1 MSGVK
6 GVAGGVVNYA
16 AASNHATMEMKK
28 AMDGNFDRLKEEMRE
43 ANSAT
48 QESLTEI
55 KEGQAKIWEKVDQ
68 VKDILESGFEDMCSQ
83 FEEMKS
89 DLDKIQNLAGKTFE
103 MIQEMKYLDGIENI
117 DFAHAVFFKKNS
129 NLEDNIASFRSHQF
143 ELEKQYMQH
152 MNPRKI
158 ARFFKMLAEDGK
170 DGAGRAM
177 AMYNYVVTVEAK
189 YLQMMCVN
197 HTHKQDLDALS
208 SQYELFISHYHQLT
222 EAMSAILKLE
232 EVSDLDH
239 GDFVYHGVTKVM
251 ALIIEKKT
259 DELKAM
265 SMFLTG
271 DALAQSSCWR
281 RRKSEPGKLVA
292 HISAA
297 WLAAEVGDTAS
308 LNLIAK
314 FKVVNLNKP
323 AVSDTGVHLSSLQ
336 VAAEQGHLETV
347 ELLLTLQPCVNSGKN
362 CLLEPCRSLSSH
374 Y

>member
-1 MSGVK
+1 
-6 GVAGGVVNYA
+6 
-16 AASNHATMEMKK
+16 
-28 AMDGNFDRLKEEMRE
+28 
-43 ANSAT
+43 
-48 QESLTEI
+48 
-55 KEGQAKIWEKVDQ
+55 
-68 VKDILESGFEDMCSQ
+68 
-83 FEEMKS
+83 
-89 DLDKIQNLAGKTFE
+89 
-103 MIQEMKYLDGIENI
+103 
-117 DFAHAVFFKKNS
+117 
-129 NLEDNIASFRSHQF
+129 
-143 ELEKQYMQH
+143 MQH

-158 ARFFKMLAEDGK
+158 ARFFKMLAEDGR

-197 HTHKQDLDALS
+197 HTHKQDIEALS
-208 SQYELFISHYHQLT
+208 SQYELFISHHHQLT

-271 DALAQSSCWR
+271 DALAQSSCRR
-281 RRKSEPGKLVA
+281 RRKSEPGKILA

-323 AVSDTGVHLSSLQ
+323 AVSDAGVHLSSLQ

-362 CLLEPCRSLSSH
+362 CLLEPCRSLSSLYWSTFNRSSRSH
-374 Y
+374 TGPAPLRWLRFYWKPEKMPTCPAPILRLLSSSRKKEATRTLLHCCADTRPLYVGHFLSVK

>member
-1 MSGVK
+1 MVSGVK
-6 GVAGGVVNYA
+6 GVAGGVANYA
-16 AASNHATMEMKK
+16 AASNHATMEMNK

-68 VKDILESGFEDMCSQ
+68 VKDILESGFADMCSQ

-152 MNPRKI
+152 LNPRKI
-158 ARFFKMLAEDGK
+158 ARFFKMLAEDGR

-197 HTHKQDLDALS
+197 HTHKQDIEALS
-208 SQYELFISHYHQLT
+208 S
-222 EAMSAILKLE
+222 
-232 EVSDLDH
+232 
-239 GDFVYHGVTKVM
+239 
-251 ALIIEKKT
+251 
-259 DELKAM
+259 
-265 SMFLTG
+265 
-271 DALAQSSCWR
+271 
-281 RRKSEPGKLVA
+281 
-292 HISAA
+292 
-297 WLAAEVGDTAS
+297 
-308 LNLIAK
+308 
-314 FKVVNLNKP
+314 
-323 AVSDTGVHLSSLQ
+323 
-336 VAAEQGHLETV
+336 
-347 ELLLTLQPCVNSGKN
+347 
-362 CLLEPCRSLSSH
+362 
-374 Y
+374 